1 MARKESPMPLLSNP
15 PSRFLHVSIVLLLGS
30 WASAGGQTVLLRG
43 TVVDADTK
51 APLPCR
57 ISIQGRDGAWHFP
70 SSTALDGSAVI
81 YNKHSLGD
89 PGIVEKH
96 TTLSPHPFQISLPAG
111 RYTFVVERAKEYHSW
126 SKEVEVGSEPIALTI
141 PLRRWS
147 DMAALGWYSGETHV
161 HRPACEL
168 PNVLLA
174 EDLNIAF
181 PLLDWVREA
190 YVAPASARNAASTDR
205 EADEIV
211 VDPTHRILP
220 RNTEYELFTVDRKP
234 HTLGAFF
241 VIHHKTP
248 LDLGAPPVRPVGERA
263 HREGALIELDKHN
276 WPWSMAIVP
285 IMPVDLFELS
295 NNHVWSTRFGF
306 TQFGEPAAEYM
317 RIERDARGFT
327 EQGWI
332 DFGLQNYYALLDCG
346 FALRPTAGTASGVHP
361 VPVGFGRVYV
371 HLRPGESFD
380 GASWLA
386 GLNAGRSFVTTGP
399 MLVATLNGQDPG
411 SVNGEGPYRL
421 LGSARSAVPLKRI
434 EVVINGE
441 VRQSIKPANRR
452 TDRDAFE
459 TTFDEALS
467 IDGTS
472 WIAVRCFEDRP
483 GGRVRFAHT
492 APFHVTVPGKP
503 LRPRKEEV
511 DYLIGRVKQ
520 QIARSTGVLADRAI
534 DEYREALRI
543 YERIAAGA
551 R

>member
-1 MARKESPMPLLSNP
+1 MPLLTNTSA
-15 PSRFLHVSIVLLLGS
+15 RLCLVALLLLLGS
-30 WASAGGQTVLLRG
+30 TASAGGQTILLRG
-43 TVVDADTK
+43 TVVDAETK
-51 APLPCR
+51 TPLPCR
-57 ISIQGRDGAWHFP
+57 ISIQGQDGAWHFP

-81 YNKHSLGD
+81 YNKHGLGD

-111 RYTFVVERAKEYHSW
+111 RYAIVVERGKEYHSW
-126 SKEVEVGSEPIALTI
+126 TKQVEVGTEPISLTI

-147 DMAALGWYSGETHV
+147 NMASLGWYSGETHV
-161 HRPACEL
+161 HRPVCEL
-168 PNVLLA
+168 PNILLA

-181 PLLDWVREA
+181 PLVDWVREA
-190 YVAPASARNAASTDR
+190 YVAPTALRSGVRVDR
-205 EADEIV
+205 DAGEIV

-241 VIHHKTP
+241 VINHKTP
-248 LDLGAPPVRPVGERA
+248 LDLGAPPVRPVAERA

-295 NNHVWSTRFGF
+295 NNHVWPSRFGF
-306 TQFGEPAAEYM
+306 AEFGEPAADYM
-317 RIERDARGFT
+317 HIERDARGFT

-346 FALRPTAGTASGVHP
+346 FSLRPTAGTASGVHP
-361 VPVGFGRVYV
+361 VPVGFSRVYV
-371 HLRPGESFD
+371 HLKPGERFD
-380 GASWLA
+380 GESWLN

-399 MLVATLNGQDPG
+399 MLLATLNGQDPG
-411 SVNGEGPYRL
+411 PVAGDGPYRL
-421 LGSARSAVPLKRI
+421 VGSALGAVPLKRV

-441 VRQSIKPANRR
+441 VKRSITPANRQ

-459 TTFDEALS
+459 TAFDETLPIEES
-467 IDGTS
+467 S

-492 APFHVTVPGKP
+492 APFHVAVPGKP

-511 DYLIGRVKQ
+511 AYLIERVKQ

-534 DEYREALRI
+534 DEYREALRT